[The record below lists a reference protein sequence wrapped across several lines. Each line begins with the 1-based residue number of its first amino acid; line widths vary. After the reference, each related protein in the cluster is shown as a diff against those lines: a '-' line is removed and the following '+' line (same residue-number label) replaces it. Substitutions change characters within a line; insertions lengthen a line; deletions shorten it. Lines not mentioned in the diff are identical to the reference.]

1 MNRKIVVKGGDL
13 YSRGCEFEVRHQ
25 ITYWMDNFH
34 ISLLYNLIEKTEN
47 KQKEAGVG
55 TSKKREYRHVK
66 RNRKGTI
73 YVKRPTDIEMTK
85 IGSIKV
91 GERLK
96 VTEKKRG

>member
-1 MNRKIVVKGGDL
+1 MVKGET
-13 YSRGCEFEVRHQ
+13 RIQEVVSSNSGTR
-25 ITYWMDNFH
+25 YWMDNFH